1 MQTTEQQQTIK
12 MDELDGQQSCASPC
26 SRIPY
31 SPILP
36 HLFELR
42 IIIAFAIWMAIFRWE
57 IYG

>member
-12 MDELDGQQSCASPC
+12 MDELDGQQSCASSCP
-26 SRIPY
+26 RIP
-31 SPILP
+31 PILP

>member
-12 MDELDGQQSCASPC
+12 MDEFDGQQSCAAPC
-26 SRIPY
+26 SRVLY